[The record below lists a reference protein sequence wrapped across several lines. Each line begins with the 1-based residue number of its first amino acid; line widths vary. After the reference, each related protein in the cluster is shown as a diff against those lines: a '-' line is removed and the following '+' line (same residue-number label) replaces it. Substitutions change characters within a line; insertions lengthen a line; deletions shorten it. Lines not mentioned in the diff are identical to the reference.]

1 MSKRGRTI
9 FIIVIVVAAVGV
21 VAAVA
26 VSRRGPANLETVE
39 AYKVTFD
46 AMTETVSGTGSFV
59 PAARYTVHAE
69 VSGTVEEIL
78 VDEGDPVEEGDLLL
92 RIEDDD
98 YVQSL
103 EKAQVSYQTARR
115 SVLQQIVSLQ
125 STYRSAERSLAQA
138 RRNHNNNIELREA
151 DAISQ
156 EQFQQSLEALEA
168 AQDSVESARE
178 RLNLYMGRSMSAE
191 PILTSSGAEEAV
203 DEVPDVRQT
212 ALSVEDAR
220 EAVENTRL
228 RAPAAGTVTVI
239 SVEEG
244 GLTSPNAPAVRI
256 EELGDMKAQVQIDEV
271 DIGKIGVGNTAQV
284 SSDSLLGETITGTVT
299 SISPVI
305 QRVGNTRV
313 SDVEIALEVEDRTL
327 KSGASCTARIT
338 TTTKERAL
346 VIPITAYETVGEENF
361 AYVMEPVEAAGA
373 GASGGS
379 PEAENESDPGRYRL
393 ARRRITLGIVTVNQ
407 VEVVEGLSEG
417 DLVAVGNFARLRDD
431 MMVAREAGREDG

>member
-21 VAAVA
+21 VATVA

-39 AYKVTFD
+39 AHEVTFD

-191 PILTSSGAEEAV
+191 PILTSAGAEEAV
-203 DEVPDVRQT
+203 DEVPDVRQA

-228 RAPAAGTVTVI
+228 RAPAAGIVAVI

-244 GLTSPNAPAVRI
+244 RRTSPNESAVRI
-256 EELGDMKAQVQIDEV
+256 EELDDMKAQVQIDEV
-271 DIGKIGVGNTAQV
+271 DIGKIGAGNTAQV

-313 SDVEIALEVEDRTL
+313 SDVEIALEVEGRTL

-346 VIPITAYETVGEENF
+346 VIPITAYQTAGEENF
-361 AYVMEPVEAAGA
+361 AYVMEPVEAAPGA
-373 GASGGS
+373 GRSPRAGNGS
-379 PEAENESDPGRYRL
+379 EAERYRL

-407 VEVVEGLSEG
+407 VEVTEGLSEG
-417 DLVAVGNFARLRDD
+417 DLIAVGNFARLRDG
-431 MMVAREAGREDG
+431 MMVAREDGREDG